1 MHAKQLHSA
10 LKLEAEVQQ
19 DGRLELYVPLPVGA
33 KVVVFV
39 LEEEPEE
46 FTDLIDAAQSSLD
59 FWDNPLDD
67 EDWNDA

>member
-10 LKLEAEVQQ
+10 LKLETEVQQ
-19 DGRLELYVPLPVGA
+19 DGQLELYVPLPVGA

-39 LEEEPEE
+39 LEEELEE
-46 FTDLIDAAQSSLD
+46 FTDLTDAAQSSLD